1 MNINLENLILALAM
15 SIDAMIVSF
24 SYGLIIKISRLKNS
38 LKFGISFGLFQF
50 IMPIF
55 GWLVV
60 SIIYSMLE
68 VYAKWI
74 EFSIFLIL
82 ALKFLQDVVINKKEE
97 SIKCISLICLLA
109 LSVATSIDAFFAG
122 TVIKLGG
129 QKSII
134 FPAALIGIMTFI
146 NSIIGF
152 WISSIFKRIPS
163 KYIEI
168 TGALLLLYLAFKSIC

>member
-1 MNINLENLILALAM
+1 
-15 SIDAMIVSF
+15 
-24 SYGLIIKISRLKNS
+24 
-38 LKFGISFGLFQF
+38 
-50 IMPIF
+50 
-55 GWLVV
+55 
-60 SIIYSMLE
+60 MLE